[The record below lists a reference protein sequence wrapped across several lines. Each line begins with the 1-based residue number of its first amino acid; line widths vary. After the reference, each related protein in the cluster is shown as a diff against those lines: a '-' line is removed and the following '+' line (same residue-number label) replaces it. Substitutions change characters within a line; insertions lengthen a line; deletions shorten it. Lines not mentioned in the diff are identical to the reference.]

1 MQRVLKKIEEISGQK
16 PLPLKTD
23 KAEKCIVYKF
33 WQSSAYTYRL
43 EIRVIDFTLAGAE
56 ATSAAIIKGICN
68 FGDTNKIQGI
78 PSIVLNGGG
87 VLEDENTN
95 TIQRLLYFDLIIK
108 G

>member
-1 MQRVLKKIEEISGQK
+1 MHRVMKKIDEISGQK

-23 KAEKCIVYKF
+23 KAEKCLVYKF
-33 WQSSAYTYRL
+33 WQSAAYTYRL
-43 EIRVIDFTLAGAE
+43 ELRVIDFTLAGAE
-56 ATSAAIIKGICN
+56 AASAAIIKGICN

>member
-43 EIRVIDFTLAGAE
+43 ELRVIDFTLGGAE
-56 ATSAAIIKGICN
+56 ATSAAIIKQMCN
-68 FGDTNKIQGI
+68 FGDTNRIEGI
-78 PSIVLNGGG
+78 PSIELNGGG

-95 TIQRLLYFDLIIK
+95 TVQRLLYFDIIIK

>member
-23 KAEKCIVYKF
+23 KAEKCLVYKF
-33 WQSSAYTYRL
+33 WQSAAYTYRL
-43 EIRVIDFTLAGAE
+43 ELRVIDFTLAGAE
-56 ATSAAIIKGICN
+56 ATAAAIIKSVCN